1 MAMGNVCLYS
11 HLVSSGA
18 AYLYWPGSVNFPWGQ
33 PRGYIL
39 EGDNKFLPQSQF
51 TLRETFS
58 LKKTLKKSTTV
69 KMQSNHLFAYTGK
82 NKWYEKKCTS
92 RSSWLN
98 RMKNEFILV
107 QNILKSMYNL
117 LTICLLRTF
126 WKSLVH
132 IIFNNAMRFPY
143 IMGEYTRTRID
154 VYRAG
159 ILYS

>member
-1 MAMGNVCLYS
+1 MGNVCLYS

-82 NKWYEKKCTS
+82 NKWYEKKMYFKKFMAKQNEKWIYF
-92 RSSWLN
+92 SS
-98 RMKNEFILV
+98 KHFE
-107 QNILKSMYNL
+107 
-117 LTICLLRTF
+117 
-126 WKSLVH
+126 VH
-132 IIFNNAMRFPY
+132 VSPFNNMSSKDFLKIPCAHNFQQCYEVP
-143 IMGEYTRTRID
+143 
-154 VYRAG
+154 
-159 ILYS
+159 LYNGWIY